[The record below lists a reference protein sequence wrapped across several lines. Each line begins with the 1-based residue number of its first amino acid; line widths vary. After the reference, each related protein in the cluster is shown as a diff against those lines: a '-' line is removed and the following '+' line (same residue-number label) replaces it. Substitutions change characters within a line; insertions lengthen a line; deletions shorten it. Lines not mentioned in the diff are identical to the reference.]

1 MTEKKPTGLTRII
14 KATGYSWEGF
24 KAAWTHEA
32 AFRQEALALIVLA
45 PLGLFLGENG
55 LERALLIASV
65 MGVVVT
71 ELINSAV
78 EAVVDRIGPELHP
91 LSKRAKDLGSAAVFV
106 SIAIAV
112 ITWGLILSYE
122 L

>member
-14 KATGYSWEGF
+14 KATEYSWEGL